1 MVTMISILVFFGC
14 KRAMCHFMVTMVS
27 FWSFLV
33 GNVPFHRHRV
43 FWSFWSKVELVL
55 VFFGGQC
62 AISSSPGILVF
73 LEQGGIDFGLFW
85 WTVGHFI
92 VTEYFGLFGARWCCF
107 GLLRAFWSFW
117 WAMVILVDEFWS
129 FLENQPLPCVK
140 VAYPLNTFW
149 SGGQCAI
156 SSSVFSGA
164 NQPLP
169 CVKVAYPLNTF
180 WSFWWAICY
189 FIVTGYF
196 GRWILVFSR
205 ANRSLPCVKVA
216 YPLKLHIE
224 LANTMVLGD
233 QCSWLCPSGVSFLKQ
248 FNL

>member
-1 MVTMISILVFFGC
+1 MVFCVPRRAMGHSIVTRVSIVGTCAVPLPSNHSNVTVEAILVFFFVSEAVCHFMVTMISILVFFGC

-92 VTEYFGLFGARWCCF
+92 VTEYFGLFGAR
-107 GLLRAFWSFW
+107 
-117 WAMVILVDEFWS
+117 
-129 FLENQPLPCVK
+129 
-140 VAYPLNTFW
+140 
-149 SGGQCAI
+149 
-156 SSSVFSGA
+156 
-164 NQPLP
+164 
-169 CVKVAYPLNTF
+169 
-180 WSFWWAICY
+180 
-189 FIVTGYF
+189 
-196 GRWILVFSR
+196 
-205 ANRSLPCVKVA
+205 
-216 YPLKLHIE
+216 
-224 LANTMVLGD
+224 
-233 QCSWLCPSGVSFLKQ
+233 
-248 FNL
+248 